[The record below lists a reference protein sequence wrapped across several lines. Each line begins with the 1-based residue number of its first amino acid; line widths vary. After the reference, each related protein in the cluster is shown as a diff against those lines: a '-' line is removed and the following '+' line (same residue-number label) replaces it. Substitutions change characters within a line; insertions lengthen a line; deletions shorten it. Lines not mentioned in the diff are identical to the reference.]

1 MSMRSI
7 WMVGDIQGCCSS
19 LDELLAH
26 PEIAQEPLARF
37 WFAGDLVN
45 RGSQSLATLR
55 RLMALEER
63 SVAILG
69 NHDLHLLAIAAGVRR
84 LGKTDTLA
92 AALQQS
98 LHDAALVKPY
108 QEMGASIASPEQA
121 NPDALRR
128 FLKGDVE
135 RWKAAMRNAG
145 IAPE

>member
-1 MSMRSI
+1 MSMHSI

-26 PEIAQEPLARF
+26 PEISKEPLARF

-69 NHDLHLLAIAAGVRR
+69 NHDLHLLAVAAGVRR
-84 LGKTDTLA
+84 LGKRHTARHTRGPRQRRPDQLVALA
-92 AALQQS
+92 ADGAL
-98 LHDAALVKPY
+98 
-108 QEMGASIASPEQA
+108 
-121 NPDALRR
+121 
-128 FLKGDVE
+128 
-135 RWKAAMRNAG
+135 
-145 IAPE
+145 

>member
-1 MSMRSI
+1 MHSI

-55 RLMALEER
+55 RLMPLEER

-69 NHDLHLLAIAAGVRR
+69 NHDLHLLAVAAGGRAGLPAEWR
-84 LGKTDTLA
+84 SGALGPVAGSSPCRPPAHA
-92 AALQQS
+92 A
-98 LHDAALVKPY
+98 
-108 QEMGASIASPEQA
+108 
-121 NPDALRR
+121 
-128 FLKGDVE
+128 
-135 RWKAAMRNAG
+135 
-145 IAPE
+145 